1 MWKEQL
7 MNNDILKTLYSKE
20 DIQDA
25 CRRLGQQ
32 ITSDYKGKK
41 PIVVGVLKGAI
52 FFMTDVVR
60 EMDVYIDIDFIDVS
74 SYHGGT
80 ASSGSI
86 ELVKDVE
93 LDVKGRDVIFMEDI
107 IDTGRTLK
115 YLEDLLAE
123 RGAKSIKVCTLMDK
137 PEGRVVDAKAD
148 YVGLEVPNEFVVG
161 YGLDYK
167 GMYRNLPYVGV
178 LKPEVYSDK

>member
-1 MWKEQL
+1 

-41 PIVVGVLKGAI
+41 PIVIGVLKGAI

>member
-32 ITSDYKGKK
+32 ITLDYKGKK
-41 PIVVGVLKGAI
+41 PIVIGVLKGAI

>member
-7 MNNDILKTLYSKE
+7 MNNDILKNLYSKE
-20 DIQDA
+20 DIQEA

>member
-41 PIVVGVLKGAI
+41 PIVIGVLKGAI